1 MRLSKNNLLII
12 GIVPIIFGLI
22 IMYNF
27 WLIIQALYP
36 RGMTTYMVYNQL
48 IAIGAAVSLG
58 ASVYWGILVYYI
70 YLMQEN
76 EVLIQN
82 NFARLVGSGTQHL
95 ESAKKLINQV
105 LQDIKASEKLRSQ

>member
-1 MRLSKNNLLII
+1 MRLSKTNLLII

-27 WLIIQALYP
+27 WLIIQSLYP

-48 IAIGAAVSLG
+48 LAIGTAVLLG

-70 YLMQEN
+70 YLTQEN

-82 NFARLVGSGTQHL
+82 NFARLAGSGTQHL
-95 ESAKKLINQV
+95 ESAKKLISQV